1 MEKDSDLLNKKKTVQ
16 ISVTDKDGKE
26 HPIDVET
33 EMVPVGHEINY
44 QTENEWWSKDPETG
58 KVYAPIPEHY
68 ALHFQEL
75 QARMKSGPPL
85 TENENRVYEAL
96 KVVLQELP
104 VFAADNAYNAQPN
117 ASSLESI
124 EHETKKRTN
133 RTRKKD
139 YVDTSLTKPISL
151 ILDQEYESG

>member
-1 MEKDSDLLNKKKTVQ
+1 MEKST
-16 ISVTDKDGKE
+16 
-26 HPIDVET
+26 PIDVET

-117 ASSLESI
+117 ASSLES
-124 EHETKKRTN
+124 N
-133 RTRKKD
+133 RTRNQKKD
-139 YVDTSLTKPISL
+139 QPNKKKRLCRYFI
-151 ILDQEYESG
+151 DQAHLPDH

>member
-1 MEKDSDLLNKKKTVQ
+1 M
-16 ISVTDKDGKE
+16 
-26 HPIDVET
+26 
-33 EMVPVGHEINY
+33 
-44 QTENEWWSKDPETG
+44 
-58 KVYAPIPEHY
+58 
-68 ALHFQEL
+68 
-75 QARMKSGPPL
+75 

-133 RTRKKD
+133 IQ
-139 YVDTSLTKPISL
+139 P
-151 ILDQEYESG
+151 EESGCKKRASAS

>member
-96 KVVLQELP
+96 KVVLQERRFLP
-104 VFAADNAYNAQPN
+104 LITHTTHNLMHLLQNPQN
-117 ASSLESI
+117 
-124 EHETKKRTN
+124 
-133 RTRKKD
+133 
-139 YVDTSLTKPISL
+139 TKPKKGPTEQEKRLCRYFI
-151 ILDQEYESG
+151 DQAHLPDH

>member
-1 MEKDSDLLNKKKTVQ
+1 MLKPRWYLLVMRSIIKPKMSGGQRILKPEKYMRQFPN
-16 ISVTDKDGKE
+16 IM
-26 HPIDVET
+26 P
-33 EMVPVGHEINY
+33 
-44 QTENEWWSKDPETG
+44 W
-58 KVYAPIPEHY
+58 
-68 ALHFQEL
+68 HFQEL

-139 YVDTSLTKPISL
+139 YVDTSLTKHISL
-151 ILDQEYESG
+151 IIDQEYESGLSLRKSGSAYLTPLESTMASL